1 MFSWSNKPNKHNKG
15 NNSSSN
21 GNSGNGGTSS
31 SSGPSISREEHIR
44 SLLSDPTL
52 KPSTRRV
59 STRDDST
66 YDTVFSTKGS
76 VALILRVHLPPG
88 SGTITASVAA
98 PKMTLVGFKG
108 RHPWIDRNM
117 KVTGYA
123 PIQSNETFTNS
134 RMTLGRVVNNVVQHF
149 QLNPPSDIVIV
160 DEGLKQMNQQYQM
173 RNGPNGFSG
182 FTSSGNGTPK
192 KNSNGNGSSG
202 GSGSGS
208 APPNYQQSQ
217 QQQQQQHK
225 PKYPL
230 PPHFT
235 TILQL
240 DQSDVR
246 AIKSKTN
253 QLLSNNGS
261 GSDNGSGS
269 NDKASF
275 SEIQS
280 MDRSTITTILD
291 DNLHNSTIPN
301 MIKSTPTYIRNETKI
316 NTILSSNASHADEN
330 LTEQE
335 STLNVRYAQI
345 SELQST
351 LQEKVELHSD
361 LKSQVLKLSNPNV
374 DGGEVKEILYQL
386 KVAKKKKMEESEA
399 LAYEWLSA
407 DASADVKA
415 TNDFV
420 EEFLQSRIV
429 HHVRAAKME
438 RIEYSSGSS

>member
-1 MFSWSNKPNKHNKG
+1 MFSWSNKHNKAV
-15 NNSSSN
+15 NISSN
-21 GNSGNGGTSS
+21 DNGGNGGASSS

-66 YDTVFSTKGS
+66 YDTVFSTKDS
-76 VALILRVHLPPG
+76 VALILRVHLPG
-88 SGTITASVAA
+88 AGTGASPSPA

-108 RHPWIDRNM
+108 RHPWIDRSM

-123 PIQSNETFTNS
+123 PIQSNETFANS

-173 RNGPNGFSG
+173 SNGNNGSG
-182 FTSSGNGTPK
+182 SSGNTSNM
-192 KNSNGNGSSG
+192 NSN
-202 GSGSGS
+202 GSGSGGGS
-208 APPNYQQSQ
+208 GLSDNAHAPPNYKQS
-217 QQQQQQHK
+217 QQQHK

-246 AIKSKTN
+246 AIKSKTT

-261 GSDNGSGS
+261 GSGS
-269 NDKASF
+269 NDKSSF

-301 MIKSTPTYIRNETKI
+301 MIKSTPTYNHNEEKI
-316 NTILSSNASHADEN
+316 STILSSNASHADEN

-335 STLNVRYAQI
+335 STLNVQYAQI
-345 SELQST
+345 SELQTT
-351 LQEKVELHSD
+351 LNEKVELHSD

-386 KVAKKKKMEESEA
+386 KLAKKKKMEESEA

-407 DASADVKA
+407 SSSGDAKADVKA
-415 TNDFV
+415 TNEFV

-438 RIEYSSGSS
+438 RIEYSSGS